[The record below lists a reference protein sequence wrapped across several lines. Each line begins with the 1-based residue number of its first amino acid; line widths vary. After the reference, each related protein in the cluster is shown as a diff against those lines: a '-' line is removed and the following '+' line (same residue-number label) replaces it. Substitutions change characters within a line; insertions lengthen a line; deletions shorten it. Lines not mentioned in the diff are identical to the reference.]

1 MSYVKSVSGS
11 DYRFLVRGVM
21 LYHTCPWLN
30 LLNGPLMFKRRYV
43 TLLPLF
49 VLLAACSSKPKPTE
63 TETTTGTPSG
73 GFLLEP
79 QHNVM
84 QMGGDFA
91 NNPNAQQFIDKMV
104 NKHGFDRQQLQ
115 EILSQAKRLDS
126 VLRLMD
132 NQAPTTSVKPPS
144 GPNGAWLRYRKKF
157 ITPDN
162 VQNGVV
168 FWNQYEDALNRAW
181 QVYGVPPEIIV
192 GIIGVETRWGR
203 VMGKTRILDALATLS
218 FNYPR
223 RAEYFSGELETFLL
237 MARDEQ
243 DDPLNLKG
251 SFAGAMGYGQ
261 FMPSSYKQY
270 AVDFSGDGHINL
282 WDPVDAIGSVANYF
296 KAHGWVKG
304 DQVAIMANG
313 QAPGLPNGFKTK
325 YSISQLAAAG
335 LTPQQPLGNH
345 QQASL
350 LRLDVGTGY
359 QYWYGLPNFY
369 TITRYNHSTHYA
381 MAVWQLGQANQCS
394 DCQNVVAGEIDLP
407 VRKHLLNSLP
417 QTAEILPFR

>member
-91 NNPNAQQFIDKMV
+91 NNPNAQQFIDRMV

-132 NQAPTTSVKPPS
+132 NQALTTSVKPPS

-304 DQVAIMANG
+304 DQVAVMANG

-325 YSISQLAAAG
+325 YSISQLVAAG

-381 MAVWQLGQANQCS
+381 MAVWQLGQA
-394 DCQNVVAGEIDLP
+394 VALAR
-407 VRKHLLNSLP
+407 V
-417 QTAEILPFR
+417 Q

>member
-73 GFLLEP
+73 AFLLEP

-304 DQVAIMANG
+304 DQVAVMANG

-381 MAVWQLGQANQCS
+381 MAVWQLGQA
-394 DCQNVVAGEIDLP
+394 VALAR
-407 VRKHLLNSLP
+407 V
-417 QTAEILPFR
+417 Q

>member
-304 DQVAIMANG
+304 DQVAVMANG
-313 QAPGLPNGFKTK
+313 QASGLPNGFKTK

-381 MAVWQLGQANQCS
+381 MAVWQLGQA
-394 DCQNVVAGEIDLP
+394 VALAR
-407 VRKHLLNSLP
+407 V
-417 QTAEILPFR
+417 Q

>member
-63 TETTTGTPSG
+63 TDTTTGTPSG

-304 DQVAIMANG
+304 DQVAVMANG

-381 MAVWQLGQANQCS
+381 MAVWQLGQAVTLARVQ
-394 DCQNVVAGEIDLP
+394 
-407 VRKHLLNSLP
+407 
-417 QTAEILPFR
+417 

>member
-73 GFLLEP
+73 GFRLEP

-304 DQVAIMANG
+304 DQVAVMANG
-313 QAPGLPNGFKTK
+313 QAPGLPNGFKTR

-381 MAVWQLGQANQCS
+381 MAVWQLGQA
-394 DCQNVVAGEIDLP
+394 VALAR
-407 VRKHLLNSLP
+407 V
-417 QTAEILPFR
+417 Q

>member
-63 TETTTGTPSG
+63 TDTTTGTPSG

-304 DQVAIMANG
+304 DQVAVRANG

-381 MAVWQLGQANQCS
+381 MAVWQLGQA
-394 DCQNVVAGEIDLP
+394 VALAR
-407 VRKHLLNSLP
+407 V
-417 QTAEILPFR
+417 Q

>member
-11 DYRFLVRGVM
+11 DYRFLVRGGM

-63 TETTTGTPSG
+63 TDTTTGTPSG

-104 NKHGFDRQQLQ
+104 NKHGFNRQQLQ

-203 VMGKTRILDALATLS
+203 VMGKTRILNALATLS

-304 DQVAIMANG
+304 DQVAVMANG
-313 QAPGLPNGFKTK
+313 QAPGLPNGFKTR

-381 MAVWQLGQANQCS
+381 MAVWQLGQA
-394 DCQNVVAGEIDLP
+394 VALAR
-407 VRKHLLNSLP
+407 V
-417 QTAEILPFR
+417 Q

>member
-63 TETTTGTPSG
+63 TETTTGTSSG

-304 DQVAIMANG
+304 DQVAVMANG

-325 YSISQLAAAG
+325 YSISQLTAAG

-381 MAVWQLGQANQCS
+381 MAVWQLGQA
-394 DCQNVVAGEIDLP
+394 VALAR
-407 VRKHLLNSLP
+407 V
-417 QTAEILPFR
+417 Q

>member
-63 TETTTGTPSG
+63 TDTTTGTPSG

-304 DQVAIMANG
+304 DQVAVMANG

-345 QQASL
+345 QQANL

-381 MAVWQLGQANQCS
+381 MAVWQLGQA
-394 DCQNVVAGEIDLP
+394 VALAR
-407 VRKHLLNSLP
+407 V
-417 QTAEILPFR
+417 Q

>member
-1 MSYVKSVSGS
+1 MYKEGSKENELSYVKSVSGS
-11 DYRFLVRGVM
+11 DYRFLVRGGM

-304 DQVAIMANG
+304 DQVAVMANG
-313 QAPGLPNGFKTK
+313 QAPGLPNGFKTR

-381 MAVWQLGQANQCS
+381 MAVWQLGQA
-394 DCQNVVAGEIDLP
+394 VALAR
-407 VRKHLLNSLP
+407 V
-417 QTAEILPFR
+417 Q

>member
-11 DYRFLVRGVM
+11 DYRFLVRGGM

-304 DQVAIMANG
+304 DQVAVMANG

-381 MAVWQLGQANQCS
+381 MAVWQLGQA
-394 DCQNVVAGEIDLP
+394 VALAR
-407 VRKHLLNSLP
+407 V
-417 QTAEILPFR
+417 Q

>member
-11 DYRFLVRGVM
+11 DYRFLVRGGM

-49 VLLAACSSKPKPTE
+49 MLLAACSSKPKPTE

-203 VMGKTRILDALATLS
+203 VMRKTRILDALATLS

-304 DQVAIMANG
+304 DQVAVMANG
-313 QAPGLPNGFKTK
+313 QAPGLPNGFKTR

-381 MAVWQLGQANQCS
+381 MAVWQLGQA
-394 DCQNVVAGEIDLP
+394 VALAR
-407 VRKHLLNSLP
+407 V
-417 QTAEILPFR
+417 Q

>member
-63 TETTTGTPSG
+63 TDTTTGTPSG

-181 QVYGVPPEIIV
+181 QVYGVPPEIFV

-304 DQVAIMANG
+304 DQVAVMANG

-381 MAVWQLGQANQCS
+381 MAVWQLGQA
-394 DCQNVVAGEIDLP
+394 VALAR
-407 VRKHLLNSLP
+407 V
-417 QTAEILPFR
+417 Q

>member
-63 TETTTGTPSG
+63 TDTTTGTPSG

-261 FMPSSYKQY
+261 FMPSSYNQY

-304 DQVAIMANG
+304 DQVAVMANG

-381 MAVWQLGQANQCS
+381 MAVWQLGQA
-394 DCQNVVAGEIDLP
+394 VALAR
-407 VRKHLLNSLP
+407 V
-417 QTAEILPFR
+417 Q

>member
-304 DQVAIMANG
+304 DQVAVMANG
-313 QAPGLPNGFKTK
+313 QAPGLPNGFKTR

-369 TITRYNHSTHYA
+369 TITRYNHSPHYA
-381 MAVWQLGQANQCS
+381 MAVWQLGQA
-394 DCQNVVAGEIDLP
+394 VALAR
-407 VRKHLLNSLP
+407 V
-417 QTAEILPFR
+417 Q

>member
-104 NKHGFDRQQLQ
+104 SKHGFNRQQLQ

-304 DQVAIMANG
+304 DQVAVMANG

-381 MAVWQLGQANQCS
+381 MAVWQLGQA
-394 DCQNVVAGEIDLP
+394 VALAR
-407 VRKHLLNSLP
+407 V
-417 QTAEILPFR
+417 Q

>member
-63 TETTTGTPSG
+63 TDTTTGTPSG

-104 NKHGFDRQQLQ
+104 NKHGFNRQQLQ

-304 DQVAIMANG
+304 DQVAVMANG

-350 LRLDVGTGY
+350 LRLDIGTGY

-381 MAVWQLGQANQCS
+381 MAVWQLGQA
-394 DCQNVVAGEIDLP
+394 VALAR
-407 VRKHLLNSLP
+407 V
-417 QTAEILPFR
+417 Q

>member
-63 TETTTGTPSG
+63 TDTTTGTPSG

-203 VMGKTRILDALATLS
+203 GRVMGKTRILDALATLS

-304 DQVAIMANG
+304 DQVAVMANG

-381 MAVWQLGQANQCS
+381 MAVWQLGQA
-394 DCQNVVAGEIDLP
+394 VALAR
-407 VRKHLLNSLP
+407 V
-417 QTAEILPFR
+417 Q

>member
-304 DQVAIMANG
+304 DQVAVMAKG
-313 QAPGLPNGFKTK
+313 QAPGLPNGFKTR

-381 MAVWQLGQANQCS
+381 MAVWQLGQA
-394 DCQNVVAGEIDLP
+394 VALAR
-407 VRKHLLNSLP
+407 V
-417 QTAEILPFR
+417 Q

>member
-63 TETTTGTPSG
+63 TDTTTGTPSG

-162 VQNGVV
+162 VENGVV

-304 DQVAIMANG
+304 DQVAVMANG

-381 MAVWQLGQANQCS
+381 MAVWQLGQA
-394 DCQNVVAGEIDLP
+394 VALAR
-407 VRKHLLNSLP
+407 V
-417 QTAEILPFR
+417 Q

>member
-63 TETTTGTPSG
+63 TDTTTGTPSG

-304 DQVAIMANG
+304 DQVAVMANG

-359 QYWYGLPNFY
+359 RYWYGLPNFY

-381 MAVWQLGQANQCS
+381 MAVWQLGQA
-394 DCQNVVAGEIDLP
+394 VALAR
-407 VRKHLLNSLP
+407 V
-417 QTAEILPFR
+417 Q

>member
-43 TLLPLF
+43 TLLPFF

-304 DQVAIMANG
+304 DQVAVMANG
-313 QAPGLPNGFKTK
+313 QAPGLPNGFKTR

-381 MAVWQLGQANQCS
+381 MAVWQLGQA
-394 DCQNVVAGEIDLP
+394 VALAR
-407 VRKHLLNSLP
+407 V
-417 QTAEILPFR
+417 Q

>member
-304 DQVAIMANG
+304 DQVAVMANG

-350 LRLDVGTGY
+350 LRLDIGTGY

-381 MAVWQLGQANQCS
+381 MAVWQLGQA
-394 DCQNVVAGEIDLP
+394 VALAR
-407 VRKHLLNSLP
+407 V
-417 QTAEILPFR
+417 Q

>member
-11 DYRFLVRGVM
+11 DYLFLVRGVM

-304 DQVAIMANG
+304 DQVAVMANG

-381 MAVWQLGQANQCS
+381 MAVWQLGQA
-394 DCQNVVAGEIDLP
+394 VALAR
-407 VRKHLLNSLP
+407 V
-417 QTAEILPFR
+417 Q

>member
-91 NNPNAQQFIDKMV
+91 NNPNAQQFIDRMV

-304 DQVAIMANG
+304 DQVAVMANG
-313 QAPGLPNGFKTK
+313 QAPGLPNGCKTR

-381 MAVWQLGQANQCS
+381 MAVWQLGQA
-394 DCQNVVAGEIDLP
+394 VALAR
-407 VRKHLLNSLP
+407 V
-417 QTAEILPFR
+417 Q

>member
-63 TETTTGTPSG
+63 TDTTTGTPSG

-270 AVDFSGDGHINL
+270 AVDFSGDGHINQ

-304 DQVAIMANG
+304 DQVAVMANG

-381 MAVWQLGQANQCS
+381 MAVWQLGQA
-394 DCQNVVAGEIDLP
+394 VALAR
-407 VRKHLLNSLP
+407 V
-417 QTAEILPFR
+417 Q

>member
-1 MSYVKSVSGS
+1 
-11 DYRFLVRGVM
+11 M
-21 LYHTCPWLN
+21 L
-30 LLNGPLMFKRRYV
+30 KRRYLA
-43 TLLPLF
+43 LLPLC
-49 VLLAACSSKPKPTE
+49 VLLAACSSKPKTPAE
-63 TETTTGTPSG
+63 TEMASGTG

-91 NNPNAQQFIDKMV
+91 NNPVAAQFIDKMV
-104 NKHGFDRQQLQ
+104 AKHGFDRQQLQ
-115 EILSQAKRLDS
+115 EILSQAKRLDY

-132 NQAPTTSVKPPS
+132 RQAPTGLPPT
-144 GPNGAWLRYRKKF
+144 GPTGAWLRYKKQF

-168 FWNQYEDALNRAW
+168 FWNQYQDALNRAY

-218 FNYPR
+218 FSYPR
-223 RAEYFSGELETFLL
+223 RAEYFSSELETFLL
-237 MARDEQ
+237 MARSES
-243 DDPLNLKG
+243 DDPLDLKG

-270 AVDFSGDGHINL
+270 AVDFNGDGHINL

-296 KAHGWVKG
+296 KQHGWVSG
-304 DQVAIMANG
+304 DLVAVQALG
-313 QAPGLPNGFKTK
+313 QAPGLENGFKTK
-325 YSISQLAAAG
+325 YSVSQLAAAG
-335 LTPQQPLGNH
+335 LTPTQPLGNH

-359 QYWYGLPNFY
+359 EYWYGLPNFY

-381 MAVWQLGQANQCS
+381 MAVWQLGLAVAQARGGYLSFHPADNFPAS
-394 DCQNVVAGEIDLP
+394 PDSGA
-407 VRKHLLNSLP
+407 
-417 QTAEILPFR
+417 

>member
-91 NNPNAQQFIDKMV
+91 NNPNAQQFIDRMV

-144 GPNGAWLRYRKKF
+144 APNGAWLRYRKKF

-304 DQVAIMANG
+304 DQVAVMANG

-350 LRLDVGTGY
+350 LRLDVGSGY

-381 MAVWQLGQANQCS
+381 MAVWQLGQA
-394 DCQNVVAGEIDLP
+394 VALAR
-407 VRKHLLNSLP
+407 V
-417 QTAEILPFR
+417 Q

>member
-11 DYRFLVRGVM
+11 DYRFLVRGGM

-104 NKHGFDRQQLQ
+104 NKHGFNRQQLQ

-304 DQVAIMANG
+304 DQVAVMANG
-313 QAPGLPNGFKTK
+313 QAPGLPNGFKTR

-359 QYWYGLPNFY
+359 QYWYGLPNF

-381 MAVWQLGQANQCS
+381 MAVWQLGQA
-394 DCQNVVAGEIDLP
+394 VALAR
-407 VRKHLLNSLP
+407 V
-417 QTAEILPFR
+417 Q

>member
-63 TETTTGTPSG
+63 TDTTTGTPSG

-91 NNPNAQQFIDKMV
+91 NNPNAQQFIDRMV

-126 VLRLMD
+126 VLRQMD

-304 DQVAIMANG
+304 DQVAVMANG

-381 MAVWQLGQANQCS
+381 MAVWQLGQA
-394 DCQNVVAGEIDLP
+394 VALAR
-407 VRKHLLNSLP
+407 V
-417 QTAEILPFR
+417 Q

>member
-63 TETTTGTPSG
+63 TDTTTGTPSG

-91 NNPNAQQFIDKMV
+91 NNPNAQQLIDKMV

-304 DQVAIMANG
+304 DQVAVMANG

-381 MAVWQLGQANQCS
+381 MAVWQLGQA
-394 DCQNVVAGEIDLP
+394 VALAR
-407 VRKHLLNSLP
+407 V
-417 QTAEILPFR
+417 Q

>member
-63 TETTTGTPSG
+63 TDTTTGTPSG

-79 QHNVM
+79 KHNVM

-304 DQVAIMANG
+304 DQVAVMANG

-381 MAVWQLGQANQCS
+381 MAVWQLGQA
-394 DCQNVVAGEIDLP
+394 VALAR
-407 VRKHLLNSLP
+407 V
-417 QTAEILPFR
+417 Q

>member
-63 TETTTGTPSG
+63 TDTTTGTPSG

-304 DQVAIMANG
+304 DQVAVMANG

-359 QYWYGLPNFY
+359 QYWFGLPNFY

-381 MAVWQLGQANQCS
+381 MAVWQLGQA
-394 DCQNVVAGEIDLP
+394 VALAR
-407 VRKHLLNSLP
+407 V
-417 QTAEILPFR
+417 Q

>member
-30 LLNGPLMFKRRYV
+30 LLNGPLMFTRRYV

-104 NKHGFDRQQLQ
+104 NKHGFNRQQLQ

-304 DQVAIMANG
+304 DQVAVMANG

-381 MAVWQLGQANQCS
+381 MAVWQLGQA
-394 DCQNVVAGEIDLP
+394 VALAR
-407 VRKHLLNSLP
+407 V
-417 QTAEILPFR
+417 Q

>member
-1 MSYVKSVSGS
+1 
-11 DYRFLVRGVM
+11 
-21 LYHTCPWLN
+21 
-30 LLNGPLMFKRRYV
+30 MFKRRYV

-296 KAHGWVKG
+296 KAHGGVKG
-304 DQVAIMANG
+304 DQVAVMANG

-381 MAVWQLGQANQCS
+381 MAVWQLGQA
-394 DCQNVVAGEIDLP
+394 VALAR
-407 VRKHLLNSLP
+407 V
-417 QTAEILPFR
+417 Q

>member
-63 TETTTGTPSG
+63 TDTTTGTPSG

-243 DDPLNLKG
+243 DDPLTLKG

-304 DQVAIMANG
+304 DQVAVMANG

-381 MAVWQLGQANQCS
+381 MAVWQLGQA
-394 DCQNVVAGEIDLP
+394 VALAR
-407 VRKHLLNSLP
+407 V
-417 QTAEILPFR
+417 Q